1 MSSAVITGVTGQFG
15 SYLAENLLAKGYEV
29 IGVRR
34 RNSNPNLDRLES
46 CLADDKFKLIEGD
59 LIDPSS
65 INSIVTKYQPNEFY
79 NCAAQSHVGTSFEQ
93 PAATL
98 QINTVG
104 VLNCLE
110 SIRHYSP
117 QTKFLQMSTS
127 EMFGSN
133 YTIGGFKNEDTY
145 QDENT
150 PFVPRSPYGVSKVAA
165 HHLVRNYREAYNL
178 QGSCMIMF
186 NCESPR
192 RGENFLT
199 RKVSLHVANLNRAC
213 EDALERQNDEIW
225 WEYPKLKLGNL
236 DARRDWGYAPEY
248 AEVCTKI
255 IQTNDDFVICTEE
268 THTIAEF
275 VEEAFKVIGMTYP
288 WRGLVEIDDQFKRP
302 SDVEFLHG
310 RCTKAREKLGWE
322 PEVKFKELVKIM
334 VEADVAKKKLC

>member
-15 SYLAENLLAKGYEV
+15 SYLAENLLTKGYEV

-34 RNSNPNLDRLES
+34 RNSNPNLDRLET
-46 CLADDKFKLIEGD
+46 CLQFHKFKLIEGD

-110 SIRHYSP
+110 AIRHYSP

-165 HHLVRNYREAYNL
+165 HHLVRNYREAYGL
-178 QGSCMIMF
+178 SGSCMIMF

-199 RKVSLHVANLNRAC
+199 RKVSLYVAG
-213 EDALERQNDEIW
+213 LEKARYKGFPNVSP
-225 WEYPKLKLGNL
+225 YSTLKLGNL

-255 IQTNDDFVICTEE
+255 IHTNDDFVICTEE
-268 THTIAEF
+268 THTIREF
-275 VEEAFKVIGMTYP
+275 VDEAFMRIGCLWEDY
-288 WRGLVEIDDQFKRP
+288 VEIDDQFKRP

-322 PEVKFKELVKIM
+322 PTVKFKELVKIM
-334 VEADVAKKKLC
+334 VDADVGQTQLC